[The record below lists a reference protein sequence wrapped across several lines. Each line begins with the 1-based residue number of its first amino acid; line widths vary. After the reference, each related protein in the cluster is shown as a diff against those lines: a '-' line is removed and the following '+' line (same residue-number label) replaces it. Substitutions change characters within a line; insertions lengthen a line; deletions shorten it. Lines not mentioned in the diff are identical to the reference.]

1 MILRE
6 KVTIGFDGGRDE
18 DGGWI
23 PPRNA
28 NYLAEVEAVSAEES
42 AALGREPSSLTYKVL
57 LPRMRTGDTLTASST
72 ITWRG
77 TRHRR
82 RDPATHRPERVAHAP
97 GGRFGPRPTPVGGAG
112 DDSRL
117 APGVGAAG

>member
-77 TRHRR
+77 ITFQVVGQPMLH
-82 RDPATHRPERVAHAP
+82 TVA
-97 GGRFGPRPTPVGGAG
+97 GRLHHIEVTMSNNTG
-112 DDSRL
+112 
-117 APGVGAAG
+117 